1 MKILA
6 LVPAYRRRH
15 ITMVCYAG
23 LTRLI
28 DEASEAGF
36 SLAPLII
43 ASEPEDAALAESFG
57 FDCARSPNLPLG
69 RKLNAGLSVALQS
82 EWDYLMTLGSDDL
95 LAVGFFDASKWA
107 PLFSVPTCLRR
118 RLPMFG
124 LADIAIYDYL
134 TGRVKTYHTIASFG
148 AGRFIRRDMVEKT
161 WQAKGFLWEPE
172 RNQGL
177 DFSSERMVTQACGFR
192 NVRLVPISNSSLPM
206 VLDIKTNENI
216 HTYDSLPGTPADV
229 RQMDWIRQ
237 AFPEFLTM
245 KTISYAAPA
254 TP

>member
-15 ITMVCYAG
+15 ITRVCYAG
-23 LTRLI
+23 LTRLLAQ
-28 DEASEAGF
+28 ASEAGF

-43 ASEPEDAALAESFG
+43 ASEPEDAGLAESFG
-57 FDCARSPNLPLG
+57 FDCVRSPNLPLG

-95 LAVGFFDASKWA
+95 LAVGFFDASRWA
-107 PLFSVPTCLRR
+107 TLFSVPTYLRR

-124 LADIAIYDYL
+124 LTEIAIYDSVTTRSKYY
-134 TGRVKTYHTIASFG
+134 KTMASFG
-148 AGRFIRRDMVEKT
+148 AGRFVRRDVIERT
-161 WQAKGFLWEPE
+161 WNAIGFLWEPD
-172 RNQGL
+172 RNRGL

-192 NVRLVPISNSSLPM
+192 NVRLMPVNNSSLPM

-216 HTYDSLPGTPADV
+216 HTYDSLPGTPADDQ
-229 RQMDWIRQ
+229 QMGWIRQ
-237 AFPEFLTM
+237 AFPELLTM
-245 KTISYAAPA
+245 KTPSHAAPA
-254 TP
+254 TS